1 MADSPKNLF
10 DNSIFSCPP
19 KAGAGV
25 YLYDIIVIGGGPSGS
40 FVSSELSSAGFKVI
54 TIEEHEQIGK
64 PSHCTGILGEDL
76 FQQFNIP
83 SNSIIEELPY
93 FKIFSPKGDYFY
105 LPGKI
110 KAYIVDRA
118 AFDVDLSELS
128 IRRGTHY
135 ELCAKALKIENL
147 DKKVIVHAEKNKK
160 ISKIEGKFCVIATGA
175 MSNLPYES
183 GISRPRAFYKSV
195 QTDIEVAD
203 LKGAEVYTGKFVAPG
218 SFAYA
223 VATNGRIAKAG
234 VITRV
239 KAKVCFENLLKSDL
253 LKDRI
258 IGVLESVKYRRI
270 PAGVPK
276 QTCVGRV
283 AAVGD
288 AAAQIKTTTGG
299 GVYYGLLCGSILVNT
314 LKKAY
319 NGKDFN
325 LSKAVD
331 YDKKWKNELG
341 AELQAGFLLRNFFET
356 VDDHYVNKI
365 FDLLKTPPIKKIIDH
380 ASHYERHKDLL
391 IAVLKNSK
399 ARKLAFEIIKKNL
412 PKKKFFTNIITYV
425 TSFADML

>member
-1 MADSPKNLF
+1 M
-10 DNSIFSCPP
+10 
-19 KAGAGV
+19 
-25 YLYDIIVIGGGPSGS
+25 YDIIVIGAGPAGS
-40 FVSSELSSAGFKVI
+40 FVSSELSSAGFKAI

-64 PSHCTGILGEDL
+64 PVHCTGVIGEDL
-76 FQQFNIP
+76 FQRFNIP
-83 SNSIIEELPY
+83 SNSIIEEMPF
-93 FKIFSPKGDYFY
+93 FKIFSPKGDHFY
-105 LPGKI
+105 LPNKI

-128 IRRGTHY
+128 IKRGTHY
-135 ELCAKALKIENL
+135 ELSTKTLKIENL
-147 DKKVIVHAEKNKK
+147 DKKVIVHIEKNKK
-160 ISKIEGKFCVIATGA
+160 ISKIEGKFCIIATGA

-183 GISRPRAFYKSV
+183 GISRPKVFYKSV
-195 QTDIEVAD
+195 QTDIEIAD

-253 LKDRI
+253 LKDRVM
-258 IGVLESVKYRRI
+258 GVLESVKYRRI
-270 PAGVPK
+270 PAGIPK
-276 QTCVGRV
+276 QTCINRI

-325 LSKAVD
+325 LSKILD
-331 YDKKWKNELG
+331 YDKKWKNDIG
-341 AELQAGFLLRNFFET
+341 AELQAGLLVRNFFEN

-365 FDLLKTPPIKKIIDH
+365 FDLLKTPQMKKIVDH
-380 ASHYERHKDLL
+380 TSNYERHKDLL
-391 IAVLKNSK
+391 IAILKIPK

-412 PKKKFFTNIITYV
+412 PKKRFFTNIITYV
-425 TSFADML
+425 TSFADLL